1 MISKMKVLKSELE
14 FRKYIILN
22 SNLISKIII
31 FEDSLEGITYF
42 YCFSNDEVIAATK
55 ELSSNIFSKFR
66 EIYVKLSKVLNFNFK
81 LNVDQL
87 SIVLYR

>member
-55 ELSSNIFSKFR
+55 E
-66 EIYVKLSKVLNFNFK
+66 
-81 LNVDQL
+81 
-87 SIVLYR
+87 